1 MVICLSEN
9 PPGPEGSNGNQNLRC
24 FWRAGSRELKDK
36 LHRTSGPNQVRSVLR
51 INMFKIIQ
59 DPIWGPIE
67 VKPEFLQIIDTKEFQ
82 RLHWIA
88 QLGLC
93 HMVFPGATHTRFQHS
108 LGTMYIA
115 EKMGE
120 KLNSKHMSELKA
132 AALLHD
138 IGHFPFSH
146 SFESFFKEK
155 YGISHES
162 VSIDIISGREG
173 SGQIKE
179 IMEKHHIDPDTVVSI
194 LAKSGEFPLE
204 ERIVSG
210 PIDSD
215 EIDYLARDSYFT
227 GVNLL
232 PFDFRR
238 IVSVLMTDG
247 ESIFIE
253 QKGIPAIESLLISR
267 FLMYKSVYFHKT
279 VRIIQKMVSRA
290 VDMEY
295 PEKRT
300 SSMKDIQFLDL
311 LERGKGGDIIRSV
324 ERRDLAKLI
333 AQHEISKESEEKAF
347 RKVMKEKFPEFYIDV
362 VPPFSFKNDDRVK
375 NRIEVMA
382 HGKYLDIRTISPLLH
397 SLYGS
402 FNMRKIFIYGESGQK
417 KEIDNFTS
425 NFFSS

>member
-1 MVICLSEN
+1 
-9 PPGPEGSNGNQNLRC
+9 
-24 FWRAGSRELKDK
+24 
-36 LHRTSGPNQVRSVLR
+36 
-51 INMFKIIQ
+51 
-59 DPIWGPIE
+59 
-67 VKPEFLQIIDTKEFQ
+67 
-82 RLHWIA
+82 
-88 QLGLC
+88 
-93 HMVFPGATHTRFQHS
+93 
-108 LGTMYIA
+108 
-115 EKMGE
+115 
-120 KLNSKHMSELKA
+120 
-132 AALLHD
+132 
-138 IGHFPFSH
+138 
-146 SFESFFKEK
+146 
-155 YGISHES
+155 
-162 VSIDIISGREG
+162 
-173 SGQIKE
+173 
-179 IMEKHHIDPDTVVSI
+179 
-194 LAKSGEFPLE
+194 
-204 ERIVSG
+204 
-210 PIDSD
+210 
-215 EIDYLARDSYFT
+215 
-227 GVNLL
+227 
-232 PFDFRR
+232 
-238 IVSVLMTDG
+238 
-247 ESIFIE
+247 
-253 QKGIPAIESLLISR
+253 
-267 FLMYKSVYFHKT
+267 
-279 VRIIQKMVSRA
+279 MVSRA